1 MPNLPPG
8 TSAVWVYPRGT
19 TTYWLLSLL
28 PPHSIVLATTCEPS
42 FEVSVIPVQA
52 SDDAG
57 MSITEKIIVTE
68 ISLSD

>member
-1 MPNLPPG
+1 MSVSG
-8 TSAVWVYPRGT
+8 EIEESGGEAGFV
-19 TTYWLLSLL
+19 
-28 PPHSIVLATTCEPS
+28 EPLGDEL